1 METTF
6 ICGKIARET
15 EKAICLTTLVQWGA
29 GKVMQKDVWFPKST
43 VIATTENGVEVK
55 HDMAYSI
62 SCRNMFKGYVMEFVN
77 SEENND

>member
-6 ICGKIARET
+6 ISGKIARET

-43 VIATTENGVEVK
+43 VIVTTENGMEVK
-55 HDMAYSI
+55 YEMAFSIICQNTFHGYDM
-62 SCRNMFKGYVMEFVN
+62 KFVN
-77 SEENND
+77 SKVFND

>member
-1 METTF
+1 MRTTF
-6 ICGKIARET
+6 SGGQIARENET
-15 EKAICLTTLVQWGA
+15 AICLTPLVQWGA
-29 GKVMQKDVWFPKST
+29 GKVMQTDVWILKST
-43 VIATTENGVEVK
+43 VIATTENGIEVK